1 MQFGINNCL
10 LILHEAAYLNDSRPT
25 PEIITNFG
33 NAQDALKETYGAEQ
47 SEYQRSAIARKT
59 VDG

>member
-1 MQFGINNCL
+1 MKPHN
-10 LILHEAAYLNDSRPT
+10 SRPT

-33 NAQDALKETYGAEQ
+33 NARDALKETYGAEQ